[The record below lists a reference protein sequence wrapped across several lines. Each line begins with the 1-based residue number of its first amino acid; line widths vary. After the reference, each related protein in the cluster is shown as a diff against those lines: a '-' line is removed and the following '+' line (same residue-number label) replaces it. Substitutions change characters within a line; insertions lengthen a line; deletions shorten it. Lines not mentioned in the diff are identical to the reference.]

1 MEGKKHS
8 KERESG
14 VSEWKSA
21 GVGAWA
27 KQTGGEIAE
36 AGKRREMLLFIH
48 THLTHYNHHPSPK
61 HTTSVLVRRDM
72 KERESER
79 RREPVP
85 PFLIWLSQSSGPK
98 VTLITEIC

>member
-1 MEGKKHS
+1 MIERGRGDRSGRAWRKKHS

-36 AGKRREMLLFIH
+36 ARK
-48 THLTHYNHHPSPK
+48 
-61 HTTSVLVRRDM
+61 
-72 KERESER
+72 
-79 RREPVP
+79 
-85 PFLIWLSQSSGPK
+85 
-98 VTLITEIC
+98 